1 MQFSQYRQFVT
12 FIAFIGMT
20 AGCAGIPTPAEP
32 PSLATT
38 ARAQIGHMAIR
49 GPTRPKVTLTSELNG
64 KGAAAG
70 RTAASASAGWLNGVF
85 EGAGSSGDEG
95 AIFVAALGIMVTPIV
110 AAGGAAYGAAAA
122 DSQDAV
128 AEGNQVLERTLD
140 FAPAQLQHA
149 LASAFAGSAPV
160 DYEFVP
166 AGTPNGELVRRGFD
180 SVLDVQMDSI
190 ASQPSQN
197 LMHVYFD
204 LRNRVRLTDLD
215 NGEVLG
221 TRVYNLALT
230 DQAVSGWAGNDA
242 AKLTA
247 ALDETYTNI
256 AVDLADHLF
265 TAPAIRVK
273 GLEPVSAN
281 PYRVGT
287 IPGQRPMFV
296 WSALD
301 GGWRATP
308 PSTVE
313 YEISLAVGKKEQQ
326 SFRTTRMRFVPE
338 ESLQPCKVYR
348 WQVRAHYSN
357 FGEPAASEWSPEN
370 RFKTSCD

>member
-1 MQFSQYRQFVT
+1 
-12 FIAFIGMT
+12 
-20 AGCAGIPTPAEP
+20 
-32 PSLATT
+32 
-38 ARAQIGHMAIR
+38 
-49 GPTRPKVTLTSELNG
+49 LTSDLNG

-70 RTAASASAGWLNGVF
+70 RTAASASAGWLNGIF

-95 AIFVAALGIMVTPIV
+95 AIFIAALGIMVTPVV
-110 AAGGAAYGAAAA
+110 AAGGAAYGAASA

-128 AEGNQVLERTLD
+128 KEGNQVLERTLD

-149 LASAFAGSAPV
+149 LASAFAETAPV

-166 AGTPNGELVRRGFD
+166 AGTPDAELARRGFD

-190 ASQPSQN
+190 TSQPSQN

-215 NGEVLG
+215 SGQVLG
-221 TRVYNLALT
+221 ARVYNMALM
-230 DQAVSGWAGNDA
+230 DQAVSGWAGNDG
-242 AKLTA
+242 AKLTT
-247 ALDETYTNI
+247 ALDETYTDI
-256 AVDLADHLF
+256 AGDLADHLF

-273 GLEPVSAN
+273 GMQPVSAN

-301 GGWRATP
+301 GGSRAKP

-313 YEISLAVGKKEQQ
+313 YEIALAAGKKEQQ
-326 SFRTTRMRFVPE
+326 SFRTRQMRFVPA
-338 ESLQPCKVYR
+338 ESLLPCKVYR

-357 FGEPAASEWSPEN
+357 FGEPITSEWSPEN